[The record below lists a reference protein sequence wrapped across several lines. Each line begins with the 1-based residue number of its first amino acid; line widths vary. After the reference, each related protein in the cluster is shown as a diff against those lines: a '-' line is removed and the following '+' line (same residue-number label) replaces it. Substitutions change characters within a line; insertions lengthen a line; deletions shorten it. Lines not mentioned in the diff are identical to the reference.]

1 MDNVP
6 PIKKTDAYPSIIDST
21 FTMDKSSQKEK
32 KKEYL
37 SPRGSSF
44 QIEERLVCKKKQN
57 QKLVQ
62 HKRRIRAKHET
73 KSKLAVNKIKQ
84 FSVPHGI
91 DVRQFLRV
99 S

>member
-1 MDNVP
+1 
-6 PIKKTDAYPSIIDST
+6 
-21 FTMDKSSQKEK
+21 MDKSSQKEE
-32 KKEYL
+32 KKEYI
-37 SPRGSSF
+37 SPMSSSF
-44 QIEERLVCKKKQN
+44 QIEEKDKSTFSHAQMRRLVCKKKQN